1 MEHALEQ
8 ARHSAAHLLA
18 HALTELYPGILFTIG
33 PATENGFFY
42 DFLPTA
48 NLSEDDLTRIEEKM
62 YEISKRD
69 LPITHKTVSKADART
84 LFKNNPFKLELID
97 QIEGD
102 LVGISEQGAFYDLCR
117 GDHVASTGKVAH
129 FKLLG
134 LSGTYWRG
142 DDSKPALQR
151 IAGTAFLTAQE
162 LESFVKQREEALKYD
177 HRRLG
182 KEMDL
187 FSLQPEGPGFPF
199 FHPKGMVVINQLKAF
214 MSQLLLENDYL
225 EVSTPTMLSAEL
237 WKRSGHYSFY
247 KENMYFST
255 IENAEYAIKPMSCP
269 GAFLIY
275 KNRPHSYREI
285 PMRLSEFGH
294 VHRRELSGV
303 LHGLLRVRA
312 FTQDDAH
319 ILCTRDQMEGE
330 IINVLKMVFVML
342 AKTGFEN
349 IKIYLSTRPDNA
361 MGDPEIWNHAI
372 EVLKQALTKS
382 GQVFTIKEKEGA
394 FYGPKIEF
402 GIEDSMGRQWQCGTI
417 QVDFL
422 QPENFDLTCVAPS
435 GQKERLV
442 VIHHAIYG
450 SLERFFA
457 ILLEHYKGKL
467 PFWLAPVQARIL
479 TITDNERQYA
489 LDLLA
494 QLKKAKIRVEL
505 DQSSDPLSGKIKEA
519 QLERIPWMLVIG
531 SKEAVAGKVTLR
543 YADGTQEFGLTV
555 DDLIAK
561 AAELA

>member
-42 DFLPTA
+42 DFLPKT

-69 LPITHKTVSKADART
+69 LPITHKTVSKTDART

-199 FHPKGMVVINQLKAF
+199 FHPKGMIVINQLKAF

-422 QPENFDLTCVAPS
+422 QPENFDLACVAPS

>member
-8 ARHSAAHLLA
+8 VRHSAAHLLA
-18 HALTELYPGILFTIG
+18 HAITELYPGTLFTIG
-33 PATENGFFY
+33 PATETGFFY
-42 DFLPTA
+42 DFLPRT

-62 YEISKRD
+62 REISERNF
-69 LPITHKTVSKADART
+69 PITHKTISKKEART
-84 LFKNNPFKLELID
+84 LFKDNPFKLELIE

-102 LVGISEQGAFYDLCR
+102 VVGLSEQGNFYDLCK
-117 GDHVASTGKVAH
+117 GDHVSSTGKVAH

-151 IAGTAFLTAQE
+151 IAGIAFLTAKE
-162 LESFVKQREEALKYD
+162 LEDFIKQREEALKYD

-199 FHPKGMVVINQLKAF
+199 FHPKGMVIINQLKAF
-214 MSQLLLENDYL
+214 MSQLLLDNDYL

-247 KENMYFST
+247 KENMYFCT
-255 IENAEYAIKPMSCP
+255 IENAEYAVKPMSCP

-275 KNRPHSYREI
+275 RNRPHSYREI

-361 MGDPEIWNHAI
+361 MGDPEIWEHAVN
-372 EVLKQALTKS
+372 VLKQALTKS
-382 GQVFTIKEKEGA
+382 GHSFTLKEKEGA

-422 QPENFDLTCVAPS
+422 QPENFDLTCIAPS

-467 PFWLAPVQARIL
+467 PFWLAPVQARVL
-479 TITDNERQYA
+479 TITDNEREYA
-489 LDLLA
+489 
-494 QLKKAKIRVEL
+494 QQVFRKLKAAKIRAEI

-519 QLERIPWMLVIG
+519 QLERIPWMIVIG
-531 SKEAVAGKVTLR
+531 SKEAAAGKVTLR
-543 YADGTQEFGLTV
+543 YGDGTQEFGLTV
-555 DDLIAK
+555 DDLINK
-561 AAELA
+561 ATTPA